1 MKESLPVLCVNFE
14 AEKEVFVR
22 SEGDASP
29 TSLDEHREERGD
41 EPREYKQTDEGGP
54 GEVLL
59 EDEVDTHKEVGGQV
73 QAAQEDPGAEVGGAR
88 RLHPDT
94 FNLIYIIC
102 L

>member
-1 MKESLPVLCVNFE
+1 MEESLAVLCVNFE

-29 TSLDEHREERGD
+29 TSLDEHREEGGEEARED
-41 EPREYKQTDEGGP
+41 EETDEGGP

-59 EDEVDTHKEVGGQV
+59 QHEVDTDQEVGGQV
-73 QAAQEDPGAEVGGAR
+73 QAAQKDPGTEVGGAW

>member
-29 TSLDEHREERGD
+29 TSLDEHREEGGD
-41 EPREYKQTDEGGP
+41 EPREDEQTDEGGP
-54 GEVLL
+54 GEVFLQ
-59 EDEVDTHKEVGGQV
+59 DEVNTDKEVGGQV
-73 QAAQEDPGAEVGGAR
+73 EAAKEDPGAEVGGAR

-94 FNLIYIIC
+94 INLIYIIC